1 MNYGDLRTHFKALL
15 NRSDITDALANTF
28 IDQGIAR
35 IQRTL
40 RIPSMEKQHTY
51 TISAQTSKVTIP
63 NDFLEAIDLIYDNH
77 TLSRV
82 PMKEI
87 QDYKKAGQTGSPH
100 MFTREGGSFLLYPEP
115 TGGSLILN
123 YYAQYTALSD
133 DSDTNVL
140 TDIASDLI
148 CYAALVYAS
157 DYFLDDRRTVF
168 ETTYLSFLIE
178 IQEQANDAE
187 MSGSLQSIRPAYQLD
202 I

>member
-82 PMKEI
+82 PMKEM

-100 MFTREGGSFLLYPEP
+100 YFTREVGTFLLYPEP
-115 TGGSLILN
+115 TSGSLILN
-123 YYAQYTALSD
+123 YYAQYTTLSS

-148 CYAALVYAS
+148 AYAALVYAS
-157 DYFLDDRRTVF
+157 DYYLDDRRPVF
-168 ETTYLSFLIE
+168 EGTYLSFLT
-178 IQEQANDAE
+178 
-187 MSGSLQSIRPAYQLD
+187 
-202 I
+202 

>member
-40 RIPSMEKQHTY
+40 RIPSMEKAHTY
-51 TISAQTSKVTIP
+51 AISAQTSKVTIP

-82 PMKEI
+82 PMKEM

-100 MFTREGGSFLLYPEP
+100 YFTREGGSFLLYPEP
-115 TGGSLILN
+115 TSGSLILN
-123 YYAQYTALSD
+123 YYSQYTALSA

-157 DYFLDDRRTVF
+157 DYYLDERRATF
-168 ETTYLSFLIE
+168 ENAYFIYLTE

>member
-123 YYAQYTALSD
+123 YYAQYTALSA

>member
-28 IDQGIAR
+28 IDQGIGR
-35 IQRTL
+35 IQRAL

-77 TLSRV
+77 TLSRI
-82 PMKEI
+82 PMKEM
-87 QDYKKAGQTGSPH
+87 QDYKKAGETGSPH
-100 MFTREGGSFLLYPEP
+100 FFAREVGTFLLYPEP
-115 TGGSLILN
+115 SSGSLILN
-123 YYAQYTALSD
+123 YYAQYTALSA

-157 DYFLDDRRTVF
+157 DYFLDDRRPIF
-168 ETTYLSFLIE
+168 ETTFQSFLIE

-202 I
+202 V